1 MPVQLLILALL
12 FSIMIYLPFLPGSLP
27 PQSPEAT
34 TAVLGFILLAS
45 FFFGRLTAKM
55 YLPLITGYL
64 IAGMLFGPY
73 GLGIFRG
80 DDVERL
86 AMIDSLA
93 LSFIAMAAGGEM
105 DRRQIMKRATR
116 MLTITGFQI
125 VGVLVGI
132 TVLFYLLLYYSLLN
146 IAVTGPAIFYA
157 AIILGVIATANSP
170 SAVVAIINESRAK
183 GPVTETTLGV
193 TVIKDI
199 MVILL
204 FAFAVSWIRSD
215 LEGGG
220 GAAAGKVFYDIFID
234 LFLSI
239 LVGATLGFFVIIY
252 LKTLRGQM
260 LLFTIGVA
268 VISSE
273 LSSIFDLNE
282 LLVCIMVGFIVRNFS
297 EHGGHFI
304 HAIEK
309 GSMPVFVIFFT
320 LAGAMLNLEAV
331 KQMWLATALY
341 FAVRILLTWFF
352 TTTAAR
358 ALGES
363 DKIRSYLWGG
373 FVSQAGVSLGLAVV
387 VKNQF
392 PDWGA
397 AVSML
402 IVASVAVNQL
412 AGPIMFKFS
421 LAACG
426 EAESKDFD
434 REKKEIQPGK

>member
-1 MPVQLLILALL
+1 MPIQLVILALL
-12 FSIMIYLPFLPGSLP
+12 FFIMIYLPYLPGSLS

-73 GLGIFRG
+73 GLGIFRSE
-80 DDVERL
+80 DVERL

-105 DRRQIMKRATR
+105 DRHQIMKRAANI
-116 MLTITGFQI
+116 LTVTAFQI
-125 VGVLVGI
+125 AGVFIGI
-132 TVLFYLLLYYSLLN
+132 AALFYLLLHFSLLN
-146 IAVTGPAIFYA
+146 IAATGPAALYA
-157 AIILGVIATANSP
+157 AIILGIIATANSP
-170 SAVVAIINESRAK
+170 SSVVAIINESRAK
-183 GPVTETTLGV
+183 GPVTESTLGV

-204 FAFAVSWIRSD
+204 FALAVSWIQSD
-215 LEGGG
+215 LEGNGG
-220 GAAAGKVFYDIFID
+220 GAAGRVFLDIFTD

-239 LVGATLGFFVIIY
+239 LVGTALGFFVIIY
-252 LKTLRGQM
+252 LNTLRGQM
-260 LLFTIGVA
+260 LLFTLGVA

-282 LLVCIMVGFIVRNFS
+282 LIVCIMVGFIVRNFS
-297 EHGGHFI
+297 GHGGHFI
-304 HAIEK
+304 HAIER

-331 KQMWLATALY
+331 KQMWVAAVLY
-341 FAVRILLTWFF
+341 FAVRFFLIWFF
-352 TTTAAR
+352 TTAAAR
-358 ALGES
+358 ALGEP
-363 DKIRSYLWGG
+363 DKLCRHLWGG

-392 PDWGA
+392 PEWGA
-397 AVSML
+397 SVSML
-402 IVASVAVNQL
+402 IVASVAINQL
-412 AGPIMFKFS
+412 AGPVMFKFS

-426 EAESKDFD
+426 EANSRDFGRD
-434 REKKEIQPGK
+434 KNEVQPEK

>member
-12 FSIMIYLPFLPGSLP
+12 FFIMIYLPSLPGSLP
-27 PQSPEAT
+27 PQSPEST

-45 FFFGRLTAKM
+45 FFFGRLTARM
-55 YLPLITGYL
+55 SMPLITGYL

-73 GLGIFRG
+73 ALGIFRSE
-80 DDVERL
+80 DVERL
-86 AMIDSLA
+86 TMIDSLA

-105 DRRQIMKRATR
+105 DRRQIVKRAASI
-116 MLTITGFQI
+116 LTITAFQI
-125 VGVLVGI
+125 VGVFIVI
-132 TVLFYLLLYYSLLN
+132 ASLFYLLFHFSMLN
-146 IAVTGPAIFYA
+146 MSVAGSNILYA
-157 AIILGVIATANSP
+157 AIILGIIATANSP
-170 SAVVAIINESRAK
+170 SSVVAIINESRAR
-183 GPVTETTLGV
+183 GEVTETTLGI

-204 FAFAVSWIRSD
+204 FAFAVSWIQSD
-215 LEGGG
+215 LEGSGG
-220 GAAAGKVFYDIFID
+220 GAAGKVFYDIFID
-234 LFLSI
+234 LSLSI
-239 LVGATLGFFVIIY
+239 LVGAALGIFVIIY
-252 LKTLRGQM
+252 LHTLRGQM

-273 LSSIFDLNE
+273 LSSLYNLNE

-297 EHGGHFI
+297 VHGSHFI
-304 HAIEK
+304 HAIER

-331 KQMWLATALY
+331 KQMWIAAALY
-341 FAVRILLTWFF
+341 FAVRLFLTWFF
-352 TTTAAR
+352 TTTATL
-358 ALGES
+358 ALRES
-363 DKIRSYLWGG
+363 DKLRRHLWGG
-373 FVSQAGVSLGLAVV
+373 FVSQAGVSLGLAVI

-402 IVASVAVNQL
+402 IVASVAINQL
-412 AGPIMFKFS
+412 AGPVIFKLS

-426 EAESKDFD
+426 ETESDDFGRD
-434 REKKEIQPGK
+434 ENENRAST

>member
-1 MPVQLLILALL
+1 MPVQLFILALL
-12 FSIMIYLPFLPGSLP
+12 FLIMMYLPFLPGSLP

-55 YLPLITGYL
+55 HMPLITGYL

-80 DDVERL
+80 EDVERL
-86 AMIDSLA
+86 AMIDALA

-105 DRRQIMKRATR
+105 DRRQIMKRAASI
-116 MLTITGFQI
+116 LTITAFQI
-125 VGVLVGI
+125 IGVFIGI
-132 TVLFYLLLYYSLLN
+132 AALFYLLLYFSLLN
-146 IAVTGPAIFYA
+146 IAVTGATTLYA
-157 AIILGVIATANSP
+157 AIILGIIATANSP
-170 SAVVAIINESRAK
+170 SSVVAIINESRAK

-204 FAFAVSWIRSD
+204 FAFAVSWIQSD
-215 LEGGG
+215 LEGAGG
-220 GAAAGKVFYDIFID
+220 GAAGKVFYDIFID

-239 LVGATLGFFVIIY
+239 LVGTALGFFVIIY
-252 LKTLRGQM
+252 LNTLRGQM

-297 EHGGHFI
+297 EHGSHFI
-304 HAIEK
+304 HAIER

-331 KQMWLATALY
+331 KQMWIAAALY
-341 FAVRILLTWFF
+341 FTVRFFLTWFF

-358 ALGES
+358 ALREP
-363 DKIRSYLWGG
+363 DKLRRHLWGG

-392 PDWGA
+392 PDWGP

-402 IVASVAVNQL
+402 IVASVAINQL
-412 AGPIMFKFS
+412 AGPVIFKFS

-426 EAESKDFD
+426 EAESKDFGRD
-434 REKKEIQPGK
+434 ENEVQPEK